1 MMSDLINIEQ
11 FISIILI
18 HLFAVISPGPDFAI
32 VTHRSIKY
40 GRKSGFITSIGI
52 GFGII
57 IHVIYCILGIGYII
71 SQNSFLFNFLKMLG
85 AIYICFLGI
94 NSFKYSTANLSEMS
108 ESKISQFFD
117 NSFIIG
123 LVTNIFNP
131 KATLFFISLFALIVE
146 YNTPFAIQLF
156 YGFWMSLVT
165 SFWFCLVS
173 YLISSY
179 YLKIFINKYSI
190 LINQVMG
197 VILIIIS
204 FKLIFI

>member
-1 MMSDLINIEQ
+1 MMPDLINIEQ
-11 FISIILI
+11 FISVILI

-32 VTHRSIKY
+32 VTHQSIKY

-52 GFGII
+52 GFGILV
-57 IHVIYCILGIGYII
+57 HVSYCILGIGYII
-71 SQNSFLFNFLKMLG
+71 SQNILLFNILKILG
-85 AIYICFLGI
+85 GVYICFLGI
-94 NSFKYSTANLSEMS
+94 NSFIYSTTNLSKMPYS
-108 ESKISQFFD
+108 RISNFFD

-123 LVTNIFNP
+123 FLTNIFNP
-131 KATLFFISLFALIVE
+131 KATLFFISLFALIIE
-146 YNTPFAIQLF
+146 YNTPFTIQLF
-156 YGFWMSLVT
+156 YGFWMFLVT

>member
-52 GFGII
+52 GFGIL

-71 SQNSFLFNFLKMLG
+71 SQNSFLFNFLKILG
-85 AIYICFLGI
+85 AVYICFLGI

-108 ESKISQFFD
+108 GSKISQFFD

-123 LVTNIFNP
+123 LVTNILNP
-131 KATLFFISLFALIVE
+131 KATLFFISLFALVIE
-146 YNTPFAIQLF
+146 HNTSVATQLL
-156 YGFWMSLVT
+156 YGAWMSLIT

-190 LINQVMG
+190 LINRVMG

>member
-40 GRKSGFITSIGI
+40 GRKSGFITSVGI

-71 SQNSFLFNFLKMLG
+71 SQNSFLFNFLKILG

-131 KATLFFISLFALIVE
+131 KATLFFISLFALIIE

>member
-123 LVTNIFNP
+123 LLTNIFNP
-131 KATLFFISLFALIVE
+131 KATLFFISLFALVIE
-146 YNTPFAIQLF
+146 HNTSVTTQLL
-156 YGFWMSLVT
+156 YGAWMSLVT

-190 LINQVMG
+190 LINRVMG

>member
-52 GFGII
+52 GFGIL

-71 SQNSFLFNFLKMLG
+71 SQNSFLFNFLKILG

-131 KATLFFISLFALIVE
+131 KATLFFISLFALVIE
-146 YNTPFAIQLF
+146 HNTSVTTQLL
-156 YGFWMSLVT
+156 YGAWMSLVT

-190 LINQVMG
+190 LINRVMG

>member
-1 MMSDLINIEQ
+1 MMPDHINIEQ
-11 FISIILI
+11 FISVILI

-32 VTHRSIKY
+32 VTRQSIKY
-40 GRKSGFITSIGI
+40 GRNSGYITSVGI
-52 GFGII
+52 GFGILV
-57 IHVIYCILGIGYII
+57 HVFYCILGIGYII
-71 SQNSFLFNFLKMLG
+71 SQNILLFNILKILG
-85 AIYICFLGI
+85 GVYICFLGI
-94 NSFKYSTANLSEMS
+94 NSFIYSSTNLSKMPDS
-108 ESKISQFFD
+108 RISNFFD

-123 LVTNIFNP
+123 FLTNIFNP
-131 KATLFFISLFALIVE
+131 KATLFFISLFALIIE
-146 YNTPFAIQLF
+146 YNTPFTIQLF

>member
-40 GRKSGFITSIGI
+40 GRKSGFITSVGI

-71 SQNSFLFNFLKMLG
+71 SQNSFLFNFLKILG

-131 KATLFFISLFALIVE
+131 KATLFFISLFALVIE
-146 YNTPFAIQLF
+146 HNTSVTTQLL
-156 YGFWMSLVT
+156 YGAWMSLVT